1 MQTLFTYLTNAIQS
15 TPALALIAAL
25 IWGILSILLSPC
37 HLTSIPLIIGFI
49 SGQGTTTTRRAFGLS
64 MVFALGILLTIAL
77 IGVITAMLG
86 RMLGDLGSWGNY
98 CVALIFFVVGLYLMD
113 IISLPFLT
121 GVNQP
126 QVQRRGLWA
135 ALTLGLVFGLALG
148 PCTFAYMA
156 PILAI
161 TFDVASRNFIYGLF
175 LLLVYGL
182 GHISV
187 IVLAGTFT
195 NVLQRYL
202 HWTESSSGARI
213 AKKICGFLV
222 ILGGIYLIYK
232 A

>member
-1 MQTLFTYLTNAIQS
+1 MQNLFVFLTNAIQS

-25 IWGILSILLSPC
+25 IWGVLSILLSPC
-37 HLTSIPLIIGFI
+37 HLTSIPLIIGFVT
-49 SGQGTTTTRRAFGLS
+49 GQGTTTTRRAFGLS
-64 MVFALGILLTIAL
+64 LVFALGILLTIAF
-77 IGVITAMLG
+77 IGIITAMLG

-98 CVALIFFVVGLYLMD
+98 SVALIFFVVGLYLMD
-113 IISLPFLT
+113 IIYLPFLT

-126 QVQRRGLWA
+126 QVQHCGLWA

-161 TFDVASRNFIYGLF
+161 TFDVASHNFIYGLL

-195 NVLQRYL
+195 NVLQHYL
-202 HWTESSSGARI
+202 HWTESSSGVKI

-222 ILGGIYLIYK
+222 ILGGFYLIYK